1 MVFANDP
8 NARQAPPFMAGKDSA
23 DCGARRCRVPGES
36 IALEDIRDPRFDYP
50 RTTPEKALLDW
61 IYLGA
66 SPRSRMT
73 RPPYDLDTGLLNGR
87 RLRRLA
93 RKMGL
98 STHLEALTDERSKY
112 LEDEDVQENGATR
125 LRF

>member
-1 MVFANDP
+1 
-8 NARQAPPFMAGKDSA
+8 
-23 DCGARRCRVPGES
+23 
-36 IALEDIRDPRFDYP
+36 
-50 RTTPEKALLDW
+50 
-61 IYLGA
+61 
-66 SPRSRMT
+66 MT

-98 STHLEALTDERSKY
+98 STHLEAWTDERSKY